1 MGGRERREQP
11 HEARWWNSRRGWE
24 APCVGG
30 TAAVSADPESDRAR
44 RASQSCG
51 KK

>member
-1 MGGRERREQP
+1 M
-11 HEARWWNSRRGWE
+11 SRRGRE

-44 RASQSCG
+44 QPVLRE
-51 KK
+51 KIK